1 MSKKING
8 FKGFKKD
15 MTCRGFQYEEGK
27 TYTMDDEP
35 ECCEK
40 GFHFCEYPLDCLHY
54 YEARE
59 SVYHKVEATGKTD
72 KGNNGDDTK
81 IATNEIKIGARLS
94 WRDIAEASI
103 EFVMKHAKKGGKG
116 ANKRT
121 DYSVSSNTG
130 DNSVS
135 SNTGYYSVSSNTGNY
150 SVSSNT
156 GNYSVSSNTGNYSVS
171 SNTGNYSV
179 SSNTGDN
186 SVSSNT
192 GYYSVSSNTGDNSV
206 SSNTGYKSV
215 SSNTGNY
222 SVSSN
227 TGYKSVSK
235 NTGKNGIASSLGVYG
250 RASGKI
256 GTWLVLAEWIEKG
269 WEHELKGVK
278 TVKVDGKKIKEDT
291 LYQLVDGKFVEVSE

>member
-1 MSKKING
+1 
-8 FKGFKKD
+8 

-40 GFHFCEYPLDCLHY
+40 GFHFCEYPLDCLNY
-54 YEARE
+54 YDATE

-72 KGNNGDDTK
+72 KENNGNDTK

-130 DNSVS
+130 DYSVS
-135 SNTGYYSVSSNTGNY
+135 SNTGDYSVSSNTGHKSVSSNTGHKSVSSNTGNY

-156 GNYSVSSNTGNYSVS
+156 GNYSVSSNTGYKSVS

-192 GYYSVSSNTGDNSV
+192 G
-206 SSNTGYKSV
+206 
-215 SSNTGNY
+215 
-222 SVSSN
+222 
-227 TGYKSVSK
+227 
-235 NTGKNGIASSLGVYG
+235 KNGIASNLGIYG

-256 GTWLVLAEWIEKG
+256 GTWLVLAEWIEEECEYK
-269 WEHELKGVK
+269 LKEVK
-278 TVKVDGKKIKEDT
+278 TIEVDGKKIKEDT
-291 LYQLVDGKFVEVSE
+291 LYRLIGGEFVEVSE

>member
-1 MSKKING
+1 
-8 FKGFKKD
+8 
-15 MTCRGFQYEEGK
+15 MTCRGFQYKEGN

-35 ECCEK
+35 ECYEN
-40 GFHFCEYPLDCLHY
+40 GFHFCEYPLDCLNY
-54 YEARE
+54 YDARE
-59 SVYHKVEATGKTD
+59 SVYHKVEATGKID
-72 KGNNGDDTK
+72 KENDGDDTK

-116 ANKRT
+116 ANKRADKSVSSNT
-121 DYSVSSNTG
+121 GYKSVSSNTGDKSVSSNTG
-130 DNSVS
+130 DN
-135 SNTGYYSVSSNTGNY
+135 SVSSNTGNY

-156 GNYSVSSNTGNYSVS
+156 GNYSVSSNTGYK
-171 SNTGNYSV
+171 
-179 SSNTGDN
+179 
-186 SVSSNT
+186 
-192 GYYSVSSNTGDNSV
+192 SV

-227 TGYKSVSK
+227 TGDNSVSK

-250 RASGKI
+250 RASGKV

-269 WEHELKGVK
+269 WEYELKEVK
-278 TVKVDGKKIKEDT
+278 TIKVDGKKIKEDT
-291 LYQLVDGKFVEVSE
+291 LYQLIDGKFVEVSE

>member
-1 MSKKING
+1 MSKKIEG
-8 FKGFKKD
+8 YKGFKKD
-15 MTCRGFQYEEGK
+15 MTCRGFQYEEGN

-35 ECCEK
+35 ECCEN
-40 GFHFCEYPLDCLHY
+40 GFHFCEYPLDCLNY
-54 YEARE
+54 YDARE
-59 SVYHKVEATGKTD
+59 SVYHKVEATGKID
-72 KGNNGDDTK
+72 KENDGDDTK

-116 ANKRT
+116 ANKRADNSVSSNT
-121 DYSVSSNTG
+121 GNYSVSSNIGDNSVSSNTG

-135 SNTGYYSVSSNTGNY
+135 SNTGYNSVSSNTGY
-150 SVSSNT
+150 KSVSSNT
-156 GNYSVSSNTGNYSVS
+156 GYKSVS

-186 SVSSNT
+186 
-192 GYYSVSSNTGDNSV
+192 
-206 SSNTGYKSV
+206 SV

-250 RASGKI
+250 RASGKV

-269 WEHELKGVK
+269 WEYELKEVK
-278 TVKVDGKKIKEDT
+278 TIKVDGKKIKEDT
-291 LYQLVDGKFVEVSE
+291 LYRLIGGEFVEVSE